1 MKLLVVDNYDSFTY
15 NLVYV
20 LRQQNVDTTVLRNDK
35 VTLEQAL
42 EFDGIILSP
51 GPGIPEEAGNMPA
64 IIEQCAGKIPMLGI
78 CLGHQAIAE
87 YLGAGLVNN
96 PHVFH
101 GVQTPIKQ
109 LDTGCALFADISG
122 SFEAGRYHSWEV
134 NKQNLPETVEVTA
147 VAKNNCIMALQN
159 REKMLYGVQF
169 HPESIMTPDGPAII
183 KNFIAICKQEIA

>member
-20 LRQQNVDTTVLRNDK
+20 LRQQNVDTQVLRNDK
-35 VTLEQAL
+35 VTPKQAL

-51 GPGIPEEAGNMPA
+51 GPGIPEEAGNLPG
-64 IIEQCAGKIPMLGI
+64 IIEKCAGKIPILGI

-101 GVQTPIKQ
+101 GVKTPIKQ
-109 LDTGCALFADISG
+109 LDTGCALFTDISG

-134 NKQNLPETVEVTA
+134 NNQNLPETIEVTA
-147 VAKNNCIMALQN
+147 VAENNCIMALQN

-183 KNFIAICKQEIA
+183 KNFIAICKQETA